1 MARIVWKEAAA
12 AAGVSQG
19 APRAAAS
26 PVIEIHYQSPHEFLK
41 DIAPGTS
48 PERLF
53 VQTERVL
60 PLGSRPTLVLSIGFV
75 ARELRLNARVEAVT
89 TPFESRS
96 TGTPAGMSL
105 SLLGPDGA
113 ASPEVRSLVQ
123 QLQQGL
129 AIQAATGS
137 FATTDDRVRRDRQ
150 LLTMPTTLKL
160 MHAIKADLDDRRI
173 LANDVDPRSIEFLL
187 KNPGIT
193 MAEIRSL
200 ASRPTLTTPQIQT
213 IFANRSWSAD
223 EQVRLNLARNP
234 RLPDMLVES
243 VLESLSV
250 QQLKIVAGSSTT
262 TSKTK
267 RLAHRILEA
276 KGH

>member
-12 AAGVSQG
+12 AAGT
-19 APRAAAS
+19 S
-26 PVIEIHYQSPHEFLK
+26 PVIEIHYQSPHEFVK

-53 VQTERVL
+53 VQTERAL
-60 PLGSRPTLVLSIGFV
+60 PPGARPMLHLHIGFV
-75 ARELRLNARVEAVT
+75 AREIRLNARVETVT

-96 TGTPAGMSL
+96 TGAPAGMSL
-105 SLLGPDGA
+105 SLLGPDGG
-113 ASPEVRSLVQ
+113 ASPELRELVQ
-123 QLQQGL
+123 QIQQGL
-129 AIQAATGS
+129 ATQAATGNNE
-137 FATTDDRVRRDRQ
+137 TTDSRMRKDRQ

-160 MHAIKADLDDRRI
+160 MHAIKADLEDRRV

-200 ASRPTLTTPQIQT
+200 TCRPTLTTPHIQT
-213 IFANRSWSAD
+213 ILANRSWSAD

-234 RLPDMLVES
+234 RLPDMFVES
-243 VLESLSV
+243 VLESLNV
-250 QQLKIVAGSSTT
+250 LQLKIVAGSSTT
-262 TSKTK
+262 TSKAK
-267 RLAHRILEA
+267 RLVHRMLEA